1 MIVTGNP
8 DITATNAQHNKGIH
22 MNAIARPANETFSA
36 DWRTFE
42 STHRLRKVKILA
54 DNLET
59 TWDDDRISSYHFLW
73 LRDNCPCPRCVHPGT
88 REQMFEVVDAPDDL
102 AAESVSLD
110 AAGTLNVHWSDGHR
124 SVYEAGWLRFH
135 AYDATSR
142 SERADRLRS
151 VRPWESNL
159 VIPTFDYSCVM
170 SSDPVLLDW
179 LLAARDVGLTMLDDM
194 PATDEA
200 VENVARRISFIRE
213 SNFGITFEVRTKAEA
228 ADSNAYTSLELPAH
242 TDLPTRELQPGLQF
256 LHCLINDATGG
267 ESTFVDGFAIAAAL
281 RAGSP
286 EDFRLLCEH
295 PVEFWNKALQSDY
308 RSLAPIIG
316 LDSRGE
322 VSEIRLANWLRAPFN
337 LPASEMGAFY
347 RAYRHFSALTRDS
360 RFIVSRRLEAGQMWC
375 FDNRRTMHARKAF
388 DQASGKRFLRGCY
401 MDRDELLSRIL
412 VLQRGNAHPS
422 IPAA

>member
-1 MIVTGNP
+1 MEI
-8 DITATNAQHNKGIH
+8 K

-36 DWRTFE
+36 DWRTFD
-42 STHRLRKVKILA
+42 SIHRIQAVKVLT
-54 DNLET
+54 DSLET
-59 TWDDDRISSYHFLW
+59 TWDDDRISHYHFLW
-73 LRDNCPCPRCVHPGT
+73 LRDNCPCPECVHPGT
-88 REQMFEVVDAPDDL
+88 REQIFEVVDAPDDL
-102 AAESVSLD
+102 ATESVSLD
-110 AAGTLNVHWSDGHR
+110 ATGALNVRWSDGHR
-124 SVYEAGWLRFH
+124 SVYEAGWLRSH

-142 SERADRLRS
+142 TERADHLRS

-159 VIPTFDYSCVM
+159 VIPTFDYSSVM
-170 SSDPVLLDW
+170 SSDSVLLDW
-179 LLAARDVGLTMLDDM
+179 LLAARDVGLTMLIGV

-200 VENVARRISFIRE
+200 VETVAKRISFIRE

-228 ADSNAYTSLELPAH
+228 ADSNAYTALELPAH

-267 ESTFVDGFAIAAAL
+267 ESTFVDGFAIAATL
-281 RAGSP
+281 RTESP
-286 EDFRLLCEH
+286 EDFRLLCEY
-295 PVEFWNKALQSDY
+295 PVEFWNKAPQSDY
-308 RSLAPIIG
+308 RSYAPIIG

-337 LPASEMGAFY
+337 LPALAMGAFY

-412 VLQRGNAHPS
+412 VLQRGSTRPS
-422 IPAA
+422 IRVA

>member
-1 MIVTGNP
+1 MEIN
-8 DITATNAQHNKGIH
+8 INAV
-22 MNAIARPANETFSA
+22 ASPANETFSA

-42 STHRLRKVKILA
+42 SAHRLRSVTLLT
-54 DNLET
+54 DSVET
-59 TWDDDRISSYHFLW
+59 TWDDARISSYHFLW
-73 LRDNCPCPRCVHPGT
+73 LRDNCPCSQCVHPAT
-88 REQMFEVVDAPDDL
+88 REQMFEVVDAPENL
-102 AAESVSLD
+102 VAGSVSLD
-110 AAGTLNVHWSDGHR
+110 VTGALNVQWSDGHR
-124 SVYEAGWLRFH
+124 SLYEAGWLRSH
-135 AYDATSR
+135 AYDETSR
-142 SERADRLRS
+142 SERAAQLRS
-151 VRPWESNL
+151 VRPWDSKL
-159 VIPTFDYSCVM
+159 VIPTFDYASVM
-170 SSDPVLLDW
+170 SSDRVLLNW
-179 LLAARDVGLTMLDDM
+179 LLAARDVGLTLLTGM
-194 PATDEA
+194 PETGKALETVAT
-200 VENVARRISFIRE
+200 RISFIRE
-213 SNFGITFEVRTKAEA
+213 SNFGMTFKVRTKVEA
-228 ADSNAYTSLELPAH
+228 VDSNAYTALELPAH

-281 RAGSP
+281 RANSP

-295 PVEFWNKALQSDY
+295 PVEFWNKAPQSDY
-308 RSLAPIIG
+308 RSYAPVIG

-360 RFIVSRRLEAGQMWC
+360 RFIVSHRLEAGQMWC

-412 VLQRGNAHPS
+412 VLQRNDPGRS
-422 IPAA
+422 IRAA